1 MTHEQEK
8 KLGDDVKPGT
18 DQSGENLCPT
28 CAGKGKVGNK
38 PCPNCGGT
46 GTVTTLVGGLA
57 WPDRAFGPGSVRLLH
72 GGWCGELPHV
82 GLQGDRCR
90 WPVAQRGVRSHLVG
104 VVLPCANHD
113 LRLP

>member
-1 MTHEQEK
+1 MMTHEQEK

-46 GTVTTLVGGLA
+46 GTVTTLVGGGA
-57 WPDRAFGPGSVRLLH
+57 G
-72 GGWCGELPHV
+72 
-82 GLQGDRCR
+82 
-90 WPVAQRGVRSHLVG
+90 VA
-104 VVLPCANHD
+104 
-113 LRLP
+113 